1 MEQAIF
7 FKKEEHHLASQLYFD
22 FCGFSK
28 TLPFHSFGPAV
39 RDEFILHIVIDGK
52 GTYYVKDQ
60 QFQLKKGDLFLIRP
74 GDTTFYRADSEEPWT
89 YGWLSFG
96 GQVAQEIIRHSLF
109 KEEFYTMV
117 SAEIETY
124 LAVILECL
132 NHGNDSFEA
141 ELLLN
146 ELTYRFLRILLQDG
160 GKIDPG
166 QKRHF
171 SRLANQAIEYIQT
184 HYAEDLTVQG
194 IAEALSVNRS
204 HLSREF
210 SRHLNL
216 SIKEY
221 LQGTRINRAAF
232 LLSKTDE
239 SVENIAYQSGF
250 HSLVVFSRMFKKSTR
265 ETATEYRKRMK
276 HDAFADLSLEKLA
289 PLLEQ
294 QAIVSRAT

>member
-1 MEQAIF
+1 MEQALF
-7 FKKEEHHLASQLYFD
+7 FKKEEHYLSSQLYFD

-28 TLPFHSFGPAV
+28 TFPFHSFGPAI
-39 RDEFILHIVIDGK
+39 REEFILHIVIDGK

-89 YGWLSFG
+89 YAWLSFG
-96 GQVAQEIIRHSLF
+96 GQVAEEIIRYSLF
-109 KEEFYTMV
+109 KETNYTMV
-117 SAEIETY
+117 SSNIENY
-124 LAVILECL
+124 LEVILDCM
-132 NHGNDSFEA
+132 NRGNDSFEA
-141 ELLLN
+141 ELALN
-146 ELTYRFLRILLQDG
+146 ELTYRFLRIVLNDG

-171 SRLANQAIEYIQT
+171 SRLANQAIEYIQK
-184 HYAEDLTVQG
+184 HYAEDITVQG
-194 IAEALSVNRS
+194 IADVLSVNRS

-210 SRHLNL
+210 SNHLNL

-250 HSLVVFSRMFKKSTR
+250 HSLVVFSRMFKKSTG

-276 HDAFADLSLEKLA
+276 QESFENLSLEKLQ